1 MIQVA
6 YLWNMFW
13 TVIVNCS
20 LIYVH
25 PFNILSS
32 LIIEQSTIWWKCY
45 LKSGIDV
52 SLKCLQNCYF
62 IDVPSELSLFL
73 SNGMFLH
80 FMCVFHL
87 NGVDLKYKKVYF
99 LHLRCMCVWFMVV
112 MLKNNIHLSYLII
125 LHKILYLCLLL
136 PNI

>member
-1 MIQVA
+1 MYHNSPFSVV
-6 YLWNMFW
+6 Y
-13 TVIVNCS
+13 IVDKARLGSSLHKKVNDSSSLSLKHVLNCHCK
-20 LIYVH
+20 LYYVH

-32 LIIEQSTIWWKCY
+32 LIIEKSTIWWKCY
-45 LKSGIDV
+45 LKSGVDV

-87 NGVDLKYKKVYF
+87 NGVDHNYEKVF
-99 LHLRCMCVWFMVV
+99 FTFEMC
-112 MLKNNIHLSYLII
+112 
-125 LHKILYLCLLL
+125 LCDSWQWW
-136 PNI
+136 